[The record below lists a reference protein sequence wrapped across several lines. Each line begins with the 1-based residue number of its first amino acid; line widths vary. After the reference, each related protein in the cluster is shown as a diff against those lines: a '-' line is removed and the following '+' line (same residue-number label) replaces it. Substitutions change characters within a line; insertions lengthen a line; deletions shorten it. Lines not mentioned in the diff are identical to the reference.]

1 MTERRASGRS
11 LQTRLMVAMGAFVLL
26 LVALYTAYALAFAYT
41 VEDQFIARALAAEAA
56 KIEATRQREGQWPA
70 LDRPELRLVT
80 REQDLP
86 AELQSLLASEPAR
99 REFPGNEGRHYHL
112 HPLRSA
118 GEPAW
123 LVAEVSQQ
131 LVFRGM
137 RAIVVEILGYS
148 ALFAMAAGLLI
159 AWWVARRT
167 TRPLRA
173 LAAEVQ
179 RLDPDRLPPVLPAL
193 PVGATDAEVAT
204 LMHGL
209 DDLLRRIGGYIARE
223 QAFTRDASHELRTPL
238 AVILSQVEALGA
250 NSALPSSLRPAVEQ
264 IESAARGQAEIL
276 DALLELARA
285 EAGPTGESLLLPAL
299 EQAIVAQSARRAR
312 EDLDFAIDIPA
323 GTTTTIRPAVLRIV
337 LANLIG
343 NVMAH
348 AHPGPVRI
356 EVTDDRLRL
365 RNRAPWGLRG
375 AAQAHSKG
383 LGIGLSIVRRLD
395 EQHGLDLRIEAID
408 GEVEAGF
415 ALHPAGPAPSP

>member
-1 MTERRASGRS
+1 
-11 LQTRLMVAMGAFVLL
+11 MVAMGAFVLL

-86 AELQSLLASEPAR
+86 AEIRSLLATEPAR

-112 HPLRSA
+112 HPLRGDA
-118 GEPAW
+118 EPAW

-137 RAIVVEILGYS
+137 RTVVLEILGYS
-148 ALFAMAAGLLI
+148 ALAALAAGLLI

-179 RLDPDRLPPVLPAL
+179 RLDPDRLPPALPAL
-193 PVGATDAEVAT
+193 QAGASDAEVET
-204 LMHGL
+204 LLRGL
-209 DDLLRRIGGYIARE
+209 DDLLRRIGDYIARE

-238 AVILSQVEALGA
+238 AVILSQAEALAA
-250 NSALPSSLRPAVEQ
+250 NSVLPTSLRPAVEQ
-264 IESAARGQAEIL
+264 IESAARGQAETL

-285 EAGPTGESLLLPAL
+285 EPGPAGPTPLLPAL
-299 EQAIVAQSARRAR
+299 EHAIVAQSARRAR

-323 GTTTTIRPAVLRIV
+323 GTTTTVRPAVLRIV

-348 AHPGPVRI
+348 ADPGPVRI
-356 EVTDDRLRL
+356 EVHENRCWI
-365 RNRAPWGLRG
+365 RNRAEQGFRG
-375 AAQAHSKG
+375 AAQRRSTG

-395 EQHGLDLRIEAID
+395 EQHGLDLRIEAIGGD
-408 GEVEAGF
+408 IEAGF